1 MDTLNKIINSWW
13 VLFSAVIILNGFGFI
28 YIGFKN
34 NNKNWVI
41 EGILYEIPWI
51 FGIVFSDFDALAN
64 YYVAICVVLML
75 VSIVR
80 SIWVAIK
87 LCDVYDNE
95 EKYSFQS
102 TMLNSS
108 NASQDNK
115 KFPTITACLLC
126 LFLIFLA
133 YAILAL
139 L

>member
-1 MDTLNKIINSWW
+1 METFKKIINSWW
-13 VLFSAVIILNGFGFI
+13 VIFSAIILLNGFGFI
-28 YIGFKN
+28 YIGFRN

-51 FGIVFSDFDALAN
+51 FGIVFSDFDVLVN
-64 YYVAICVVLML
+64 YYVAICMVLML

-87 LCDVYDNE
+87 LSDVYDNE

-108 NASQDNK
+108 NTSQDNK
-115 KFPTITACLLC
+115 KFPTITACLSC
-126 LFLIFLA
+126 IFLIFLA
-133 YAILAL
+133 YAILVIL
-139 L
+139 